1 MFTFS
6 QGNYIC
12 GTSKYFIQCNFPIK
26 TYKRV
31 WYQTTVVQ
39 PQPYHSSILKVLTL
53 FWNICWAFQRTPRK
67 CNFNSISLA
76 DILNDHVYRKET
88 NMMVIKKFSFQTL
101 FRTRNGF
108 LHMFL
113 CWKQA
118 FLIVQIFKWYE
129 NILLSQYAIFYLEFW
144 ISHYNENYE
153 NNKYGQISRSVMLI
167 ICIKYRSFIFF
178 FLYMCFRERE
188 QYIYLHIY
196 IHCWATFSCSIVF
209 SCLYKLFQC
218 FYGL

>member
-1 MFTFS
+1 MS
-6 QGNYIC
+6 
-12 GTSKYFIQCNFPIK
+12 FIN
-26 TYKRV
+26 T
-31 WYQTTVVQ
+31 
-39 PQPYHSSILKVLTL
+39 KVLTL

-67 CNFNSISLA
+67 CNLNRISLA

-101 FRTRNGF
+101 FRRRNGF

-113 CWKQA
+113 CWKQT
-118 FLIVQIFKWYE
+118 FLIVGYE
-129 NILLSQYAIFYLEFW
+129 KLLIYAIFYLEFW
-144 ISHYNENYE
+144 ISDYNENYE